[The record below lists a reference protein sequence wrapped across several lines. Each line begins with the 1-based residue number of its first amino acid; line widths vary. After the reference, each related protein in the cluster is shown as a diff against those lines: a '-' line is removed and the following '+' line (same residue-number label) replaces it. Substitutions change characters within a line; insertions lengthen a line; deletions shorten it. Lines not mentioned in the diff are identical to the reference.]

1 MDEAQAADPVP
12 AEAGNARVFRNIFEF
27 FQENAFEYE

>member
-27 FQENAFEYE
+27 LQENAFEYE